1 MPEKAAGFG
10 LTPGKEDNEYWCNS
24 GRKGF
29 RFLIGLYTICNDLAF
44 VETCF
49 PCIRSVFAF
58 GSIIKWFC
66 HRASAPMQQRPFSIL
81 FETGKHIDY
90 FSRNYRAAG
99 SQA

>member
-44 VETCF
+44 VETCHF
-49 PCIRSVFAF
+49 RILQKLQKKFFIISGAF
-58 GSIIKWFC
+58 RCGWLNRLRRC
-66 HRASAPMQQRPFSIL
+66 LSA
-81 FETGKHIDY
+81 
-90 FSRNYRAAG
+90 
-99 SQA
+99 